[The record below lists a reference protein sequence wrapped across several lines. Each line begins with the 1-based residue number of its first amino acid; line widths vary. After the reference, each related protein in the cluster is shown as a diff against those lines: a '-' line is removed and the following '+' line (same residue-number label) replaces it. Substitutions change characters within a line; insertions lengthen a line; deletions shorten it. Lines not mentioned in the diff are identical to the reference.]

1 MPSPF
6 DALLSLAVGQASR
19 QFVGVDPTTTAVVR
33 MAGRLQEHVFG
44 RWRAAGET
52 RLPCAVRFQAHNGTV
67 GVCTAAM
74 IGACICCE
82 YPVCI
87 EHANVSLATGDP
99 ICFGCIELARQARA
113 STPRGA
119 PQSTQVN
126 VEQERKLRRKYL
138 RMLKL
143 KGQPSED
150 EIRQAFKREAAKA
163 HPDRQPAA
171 DKDKAHKR
179 FVELGTARDWL
190 LERARKDA
198 A

>member
-19 QFVGVDPTTTAVVR
+19 QFVGVDPTTTVVVR
-33 MAGRLQEHVFG
+33 LAGRLQEHVFG
-44 RWRAAGET
+44 RWREAAAT
-52 RLPCAVRFQAHNGTV
+52 RLPCAVRFQANNGAV
-67 GVCTAAM
+67 AVCTESM
-74 IGACICCE
+74 IGACVCCRQ
-82 YPVCI
+82 PVCI
-87 EHANVSLATGDP
+87 EHANVSLSTGDP
-99 ICFGCIELARQARA
+99 ICFGCIELARQSRA
-113 STPRGA
+113 SDPAGA
-119 PQSTQVN
+119 PPPAQVN

-138 RMLKL
+138 RLLKL
-143 KGQPSED
+143 KGQPTED

-179 FVELGTARDWL
+179 FVQLGTARDWL